1 MGQLPCIAISSSTT
15 AFGRDM
21 IMHAKAVVESHY
33 TRANGYEFD
42 CDVVYGDTDSVMVR
56 FGTSKV
62 EEAMRLGAE
71 AATLVS
77 KQFISPI
84 RLEFEKVYYPYLLMN
99 KKRYAGLYWTQP
111 LQWDKMDTKGIE
123 TVRRDNCAL
132 VSNVISRCLDL
143 ILIDRNVES
152 ALEYVKRTIAD
163 LLTNRLDLSLLVIS
177 KSLGKSAHSTDYRA
191 KQAHVELAERMRK
204 RDPRS
209 APAVGDR
216 VAYVICK
223 AAKGAPAYE
232 KAEDPIY
239 VLEHDIPIDTAYYLS
254 NQLTLPLQ
262 RLFEPVLP
270 ADKLQSL
277 FTGAHTRQIKV
288 STPTTGGIMKFA
300 VKRRTCLGCKV
311 PLTAADGANNLCKHC
326 LANRA
331 TLYMTQ
337 IEKVREHEELYCR
350 TWTQCQS
357 CQGSLH
363 QEVLCTSRD
372 CTNTAHTHARHTSA
386 SDSSLVA
393 HALTLHPIC
402 LTLRFMW
409 QAPSFTAARRCRRIS
424 TRRRCHSSASLSS
437 SL

>member
-1 MGQLPCIAISSSTT
+1 MRLSSFAVFVVVVSVYGFTGAQVGQLPCLPISSSVT

-21 IMHAKAVVESHY
+21 IMHTKAVVEAHY
-33 TRANGYEFD
+33 TKANGYEYD
-42 CDVVYGDTDSVMVR
+42 SDVVYGDTDSVMVR

-62 EEAMRLGAE
+62 DEAMRLGAE
-71 AATLVS
+71 AAALVS
-77 KQFISPI
+77 KQFIAPI
-84 RLEFEKVYYPYLLMN
+84 RLEFEKVYFPYLLMN

-111 LQWDKMDTKGIE
+111 SQWDKMDTKGIE

-143 ILIDRNVES
+143 ILIDRNVE
-152 ALEYVKRTIAD
+152 AAVEYVKRTIAD

-177 KSLGKSAHSTDYRA
+177 KSLGKSAHSTDYVA

-262 RLFEPVLP
+262 RLFEPILP

-311 PLTAADGANNLCKHC
+311 PLTAADGSNNLCQHC
-326 LANRA
+326 AANRA
-331 TLYMTQ
+331 MLYMRQ

-350 TWTQCQS
+350 TWTQCQQ
-357 CQGSLH
+357 CQSSLV

-372 CTNTAHTHARHTSA
+372 CQTDNRTQ
-386 SDSSLVA
+386 SL
-393 HALTLHPIC
+393 P
-402 LTLRFMW
+402 
-409 QAPSFTAARRCRRIS
+409 
-424 TRRRCHSSASLSS
+424 HSPAGFG
-437 SL
+437 